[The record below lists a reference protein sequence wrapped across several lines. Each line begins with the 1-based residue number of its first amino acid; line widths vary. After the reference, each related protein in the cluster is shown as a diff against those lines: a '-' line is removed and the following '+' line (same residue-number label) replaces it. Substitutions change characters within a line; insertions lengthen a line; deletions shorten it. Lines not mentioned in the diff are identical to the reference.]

1 MKGVTW
7 RSVVLPVAFAAGVLA
22 LWYLVSAVLLTP
34 SRRFILPMPHE
45 ILVDAFLDPD
55 NLLDL
60 LRPLGVSAGVA
71 MGGLAIATI
80 IGVGTA
86 VLMSQARWVET
97 TLYPYAVALQ
107 SVPIL
112 AIVPLIAFALGYGF
126 GSRLLVVVLIALFP
140 IITNTLFGLQ
150 SASPQM
156 RDLFRLK
163 KASRW
168 TTLRRLQ
175 FPAAL
180 PSLFTGLR
188 ISAGLAVVGSI
199 VADFFFRKGESG
211 IGLAI
216 DTYRNQLNGEM
227 LYGAII
233 LASLLGLVA
242 FWLFGLLAKL
252 VIGAWY
258 QPDRH

>member
-1 MKGVTW
+1 MTRRTW
-7 RSVVLPVAFAAGVLA
+7 ISILMPVGFAAAVLA
-22 LWYLVSAVLLTP
+22 LWYITSAFLLTP
-34 SRRFILPMPHE
+34 SKRFILPMPHE
-45 ILVDAFLDPD
+45 IVVVAFLDPE

-60 LRPLGVSAGVA
+60 LRQLGTSALVA
-71 MGGLAIATI
+71 MSGLAIAAA
-80 IGVGTA
+80 IGIVTA
-86 VLMSQARWVET
+86 VLMSQSKWVET

-112 AIVPLIAFALGYGF
+112 ALVPLIAFALGYGF
-126 GSRLLVVVLIALFP
+126 GSRILVVILISIFP
-140 IITNTLFGLQ
+140 IITNTLFGLH

-156 RDLFRLK
+156 KDLFRLK

-168 TTLRRLQ
+168 TVMTRLQ

-180 PSLFTGLR
+180 PALFTGLR
-188 ISAGLAVVGSI
+188 ISAGMAVVGAI

-216 DTYRNQLNGEM
+216 DTYRNLLNGEM

-233 LASLLGLVA
+233 LASLLGLAA
-242 FWLFGLLAKL
+242 FWLFGLLSRL
-252 VIGAWY
+252 VVGKWY
-258 QPDRH
+258 QPDRR